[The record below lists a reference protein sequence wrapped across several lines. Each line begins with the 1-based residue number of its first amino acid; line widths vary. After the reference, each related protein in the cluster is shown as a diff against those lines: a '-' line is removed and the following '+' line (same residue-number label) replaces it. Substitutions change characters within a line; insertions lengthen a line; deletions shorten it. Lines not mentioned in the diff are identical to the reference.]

1 MLLIS
6 RRYLSV
12 FSVISM
18 FLVLH
23 FFQCRRDHG
32 LSMIYGDS
40 LSSLSLARSY
50 TKGISRFPHS
60 LSQVS
65 IFRVLSTASYN

>member
-23 FFQCRRDHG
+23 FFQC
-32 LSMIYGDS
+32 
-40 LSSLSLARSY
+40 SSNFRCANGKSV
-50 TKGISRFPHS
+50 
-60 LSQVS
+60 VS
-65 IFRVLSTASYN
+65 ENHHIVELDA